1 MSSRFRRACR
11 NRRRFGAIWLA
22 VSVAAVCGTA
32 SAHQGFSFGGPD
44 GHAPA
49 GVMADHYHKQGE
61 LMISYRY
68 MRMEMNGNRIGTDDV
83 SAGEVIDPAGEGF
96 MVTPLDMWTEMHMFG
111 AMYAVNDTVTL
122 MGMLPYVI
130 KEMDHR
136 TRMGEYFT
144 TRSEGVGDVTAGALV
159 RLFESNSRALHLT
172 LGLSLPTGSIDEED
186 DTPRCRI
193 MGNCPAQLPY
203 PMQLGSGTFDPIVG
217 LTWRGDH
224 RTWSWGTQATATF
237 RLGRNAHG
245 YSQGDKLEVTA
256 WAAKPLLEQLSLSAR
271 VTGSDVGNYDGQ
283 DEELEVA
290 NSNFIPTAESDLR
303 GGTRAQAAVGL
314 NWAAGDG
321 PLFGHRLAF
330 EWIEPVYQ
338 DLDGPQLEDDG
349 MLMLAWQYTRY

>member
-1 MSSRFRRACR
+1 MY
-11 NRRRFGAIWLA
+11 RRRNWTHRRIAAIGLA
-22 VSVAAVCGTA
+22 VSLAAACGTA
-32 SAHQGFSFGGPD
+32 SSHQGFSFGGPD

-49 GVMADHYHKQGE
+49 GVNADHYHKQGE

-68 MRMEMNGNRIGTDDV
+68 MRMEMNGNRIGTDDI
-83 SAGEVIDPAGEGF
+83 SASEVIAPAGEGF

-111 AMYAVNDTVTL
+111 AMYAVNDTITL
-122 MGMLPYVI
+122 MGMLPYI
-130 KEMDHR
+130 TKEMDHL
-136 TRMGEYFT
+136 TRMGEHFT
-144 TRSEGVGDVTAGALV
+144 TRSEGIGDVTASALV
-159 RLFESNSRALHLT
+159 RLFESASRALHLT
-172 LGLSLPTGSIDEED
+172 VGLSLPTGSIDEED
-186 DTPRCRI
+186 DNPRCRM
-193 MGNCPAQLPY
+193 MGTCPAQLPY
-203 PMQLGSGTFDPIVG
+203 PMQIGSGTFDPIIG

-271 VTGSDVGNYDGQ
+271 VAASDIGNYDGQ

-290 NSNFIPTAESDLR
+290 DAQFIPTAESDLR
-303 GGTRAQAAVGL
+303 GGTRAQAALGF
-314 NWAAGDG
+314 NWAATNG

-330 EWIEPVYQ
+330 EWIEPFYQ
-338 DLDGPQLEDDG
+338 DLDGPQLKDDG